1 MPVEVGCRCWQF
13 RAAVCTGGVTDR
25 AEQGQPELLGVV
37 LVALHLHEGEPA
49 RLARPAGPGAQQRR
63 LPAAGRGR
71 DDRHLAR
78 RRAIQGSEKI
88 TPVDQPGSCWS
99 HRHRPALISTP
110 DTPGAGHAVLA
121 PSVSVSGQRTYC
133 QRRAKPRFCR
143 TLKHAPPPRSADAAC
158 GESPGSGDGLSP
170 GWRRA
175 WARRESSHGRQGR
188 APRSQG
194 DTVTS
199 PASGAGSAPDLPDYA
214 PATGSA
220 PSGTGRAAS
229 PAATAGGSNRRLGLA
244 LLVIA
249 TAQLMVVLDATIV
262 NVALPHIQQALGFSG
277 SGLEWVV
284 NAYAVTFGGLLL
296 LGGRAGDILG
306 RRRVFVFGL
315 LLFSGASLLGGFAT
329 SEWWLLTARAVQGV
343 GGAVIAPT
351 ALALITTNFP
361 EGGERNRAFGVYAA
375 MAGAG
380 SAVGLLLGGILTTY
394 ASWRWVLF
402 VNVPIGILVAAA
414 APRVLAESPR
424 RPGRIDVAGAVTGT
438 GGIALLVYG
447 LSKAAAGPDGVSHWG
462 DAQVLASLAASV
474 VLLVSFVLIEMRSSR
489 PLLPMRVLA
498 DRNRSGAYLIMLCVA
513 TGLFG
518 LFFFLTLFI
527 QNVLG
532 YSAIRSGIAYLPFA
546 VGVVIASGLASQL
559 VPRIGPRPLI
569 VAGAAMVA
577 GGMFW
582 FSRLTEHAGYAGH
595 LLGPQLVS
603 SFGLGLVF
611 VPLALVALHNV
622 AEQDSG
628 VASSLL
634 NTAQQVGGAIGLAL
648 LGTVAWTTVADSVR
662 TQVAHAARPPRRRAS
677 HCRSRAPPRRRPSTI
692 TP

>member
-1 MPVEVGCRCWQF
+1 
-13 RAAVCTGGVTDR
+13 
-25 AEQGQPELLGVV
+25 
-37 LVALHLHEGEPA
+37 
-49 RLARPAGPGAQQRR
+49 
-63 LPAAGRGR
+63 
-71 DDRHLAR
+71 
-78 RRAIQGSEKI
+78 
-88 TPVDQPGSCWS
+88 
-99 HRHRPALISTP
+99 
-110 DTPGAGHAVLA
+110 
-121 PSVSVSGQRTYC
+121 
-133 QRRAKPRFCR
+133 
-143 TLKHAPPPRSADAAC
+143 
-158 GESPGSGDGLSP
+158 
-170 GWRRA
+170 
-175 WARRESSHGRQGR
+175 
-188 APRSQG
+188 
-194 DTVTS
+194 VTS
-199 PASGAGSAPDLPDYA
+199 PASGAGSAPDLPDY
-214 PATGSA
+214 PPTTPSA
-220 PSGTGRAAS
+220 QSVTGRAAS
-229 PAATAGGSNRRLGLA
+229 PAATAGGGSHRLGLA
-244 LLVIA
+244 LVVIA

-351 ALALITTNFP
+351 ALALISTNFP
-361 EGGERNRAFGVYAA
+361 EGAERNRAFGVYAA

-380 SAVGLLLGGILTTY
+380 SAVGLLLGGILTAY
-394 ASWRWVLF
+394 VSWRWVLF
-402 VNVPIGILVAAA
+402 VNVPIGIVVAAA

-424 RPGRIDVAGAVTGT
+424 RPGRVDVAGAITGT
-438 GGIALLVYG
+438 GGVALLVYG
-447 LSKAAAGPDGVSHWG
+447 LSKAATGQDGVSHWG

-474 VLLVSFVLIEMRSSR
+474 VLLVSFVLIELRSPH

-527 QNVLG
+527 QTVLG

-546 VGVVIASGLASQL
+546 VGVVVSSGLASQL
-559 VPRIGPRPLI
+559 MPRTGPRPLI
-569 VAGAAMVA
+569 LAGCAMVA

-582 FSRLTEHAGYAGH
+582 FSRLTEHAGYASQ

-611 VPLALVALHNV
+611 VPLALVSLHNV
-622 AEQDSG
+622 ADQDSG

-662 TQVAHAARPPRRRAS
+662 TQVGHASAGPPPAS
-677 HCRSRAPPRRRPSTI
+677 IYEHALTVGFSRAFLVAAGIGLLALIIAVATIRIRRQELSGAVPAPQAEPQPAAPQPAAPQPAAPQPGTEQRTEDRAALAAATRPCRLC
-692 TP
+692 

>member
-1 MPVEVGCRCWQF
+1 M
-13 RAAVCTGGVTDR
+13 TS
-25 AEQGQPELLGVV
+25 
-37 LVALHLHEGEPA
+37 
-49 RLARPAGPGAQQRR
+49 
-63 LPAAGRGR
+63 PAAG
-71 DDRHLAR
+71 
-78 RRAIQGSEKI
+78 
-88 TPVDQPGSCWS
+88 
-99 HRHRPALISTP
+99 
-110 DTPGAGHAVLA
+110 
-121 PSVSVSGQRTYC
+121 
-133 QRRAKPRFCR
+133 
-143 TLKHAPPPRSADAAC
+143 
-158 GESPGSGDGLSP
+158 
-170 GWRRA
+170 
-175 WARRESSHGRQGR
+175 
-188 APRSQG
+188 
-194 DTVTS
+194 
-199 PASGAGSAPDLPDYA
+199 
-214 PATGSA
+214 
-220 PSGTGRAAS
+220 
-229 PAATAGGSNRRLGLA
+229 GGRRLGVA

-262 NVALPHIQQALGFSG
+262 NVALPHVQRALGFSG
-277 SGLEWVV
+277 TGLEWVV

-296 LGGRAGDILG
+296 LGGRAGDIFG

-315 LLFSGASLLGGFAT
+315 LLFSAASLLGGFAT
-329 SEWWLLTARAVQGV
+329 SQWWLLTARAVQGV

-361 EGGERNRAFGVYAA
+361 EGGERNRAFSVYAA

-394 ASWRWVLF
+394 VSWRWCFF
-402 VNVPIGILVAAA
+402 VNVPIGIVVAAA

-424 RPGRIDVAGAVTGT
+424 RPGRIDVAGAVTST
-438 GGIALLVYG
+438 GGVALLVYG
-447 LSKAAAGPDGVSHWG
+447 LSKAATGADGISHWG

-474 VLLVSFVLIEMRSSR
+474 VLLVSFVLIERRSSR

-527 QNVLG
+527 QTVLG
-532 YSAIRSGIAYLPFA
+532 YSAIRAGIAYLPFA

-569 VAGAAMVA
+569 VAGSAMVA

-582 FSRLTEHAGYAGH
+582 FSRLTEYAGYASQ

-648 LGTVAWTTVADSVR
+648 LGTVAWTSVANSVR
-662 TQVAHAARPPRRRAS
+662 TQVAHAAAAGAKAGQPLPKPGTPPPAS
-677 HCRSRAPPRRRPSTI
+677 IYDHALTVGFSRAFVVAAGIGLLALLIAIATIRVSRQELAGAVPEPQKPASRPAAPRPGTVQRHEDRAALAAAARPCRFC
-692 TP
+692 

>member
-1 MPVEVGCRCWQF
+1 V
-13 RAAVCTGGVTDR
+13 
-25 AEQGQPELLGVV
+25 
-37 LVALHLHEGEPA
+37 
-49 RLARPAGPGAQQRR
+49 
-63 LPAAGRGR
+63 AGR
-71 DDRHLAR
+71 
-78 RRAIQGSEKI
+78 
-88 TPVDQPGSCWS
+88 T
-99 HRHRPALISTP
+99 
-110 DTPGAGHAVLA
+110 
-121 PSVSVSGQRTYC
+121 
-133 QRRAKPRFCR
+133 
-143 TLKHAPPPRSADAAC
+143 
-158 GESPGSGDGLSP
+158 
-170 GWRRA
+170 
-175 WARRESSHGRQGR
+175 
-188 APRSQG
+188 
-194 DTVTS
+194 
-199 PASGAGSAPDLPDYA
+199 
-214 PATGSA
+214 
-220 PSGTGRAAS
+220 AS
-229 PAATAGGSNRRLGLA
+229 PAAPAAGSNRRLGLA

-262 NVALPHIQQALGFSG
+262 NVALPHVQRALGFSG

-315 LLFSGASLLGGFAT
+315 LLFSAASLLGGFAT
-329 SEWWLLTARAVQGV
+329 SQWWLLTARAVQGA

-394 ASWRWVLF
+394 VSWRWVLF
-402 VNVPIGILVAAA
+402 VNVPIGIVVATA

-424 RPGRIDVAGAVTGT
+424 RPGRIDVAGAVTAT
-438 GGIALLVYG
+438 GGVALLVYG
-447 LSKAAAGPDGVSHWG
+447 LSKAATGPDGVSHWG
-462 DAQVLASLAASV
+462 DAQVLASLAAAV
-474 VLLVSFVLIEMRSSR
+474 VLLVAFVLIERRSPR
-489 PLLPMRVLA
+489 PLLPVRVLA
-498 DRNRSGAYLIMLCVA
+498 DRNRSGAYLIMLCIA

-527 QNVLG
+527 QSVLG

-546 VGVVIASGLASQL
+546 VGVVSASALASPL

-569 VAGAAMVA
+569 LAGTAAVA

-582 FSRLTEHAGYAGH
+582 FSRLTEHASYAAQ
-595 LLGPQLVS
+595 LLGPQLVT

-634 NTAQQVGGAIGLAL
+634 NAAQQIGGAIGLTL
-648 LGTVAWTTVADSVR
+648 LGTVAWTTVADSIR
-662 TQVAHAARPPRRRAS
+662 TQVAHAAAVAAKAGQPLPKLGTPPPASIYDHALTAGFSRGFVVAAGIGLLGLLIAIATIRVRRQELSGAVPAPQEPALQRVAPQPGTAQSHEDRAALAAAARP
-677 HCRSRAPPRRRPSTI
+677 CRFC
-692 TP
+692 